1 MIKHPTSIIIKGSNT
16 LKKCLIG
23 VMESDSDNRQPLNN
37 EKKLEMELEFRECLI
52 YSKFVVEANK
62 LSKAC
67 LVLVVL

>member
-1 MIKHPTSIIIKGSNT
+1 
-16 LKKCLIG
+16 
-23 VMESDSDNRQPLNN
+23 MESDSDNRQPLNN

-52 YSKFVVEANK
+52 YSKFTVEANK